1 MDHIKEHL
9 SKNLFVNTKRKTLP
23 FKIKVKIYDKTETQD
38 ENKRLYVSLIDLEE
52 EDLRLIYKH
61 VL

>member
-1 MDHIKEHL
+1 MDHIKKHL
-9 SKNLFVNTKRKTLP
+9 SKNLFINTKRKTLP